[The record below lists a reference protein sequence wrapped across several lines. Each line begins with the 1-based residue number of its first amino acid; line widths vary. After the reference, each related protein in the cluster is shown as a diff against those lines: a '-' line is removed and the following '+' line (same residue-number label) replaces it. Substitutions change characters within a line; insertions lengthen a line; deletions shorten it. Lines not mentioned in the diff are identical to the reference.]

1 MEKVLNNGQ
10 SFQVQFVWQ
19 IPDGDYFRAVF
30 PAEILNRDHTSDKY
44 QLRLTEF
51 LAGRQETADGHMRP
65 VEEVTREYWSL
76 VDKLAGQMVVLACES
91 ADGRP
96 LHLRL
101 ATLTGEHN
109 FFHRFNQPI
118 TIPTKEST

>member
-1 MEKVLNNGQ
+1 MEKVLNIGQ

-19 IPDGDYFRAVF
+19 IPNGDYIRAVF
-30 PAEILNRDHTSDKY
+30 TAEILNRDNASDKY
-44 QLRLTEF
+44 LLRLTEF
-51 LAGRQETADGHMRP
+51 LAGRQETADGQMRP
-65 VEEVTREYWSL
+65 VEEVAKEYWSL
-76 VDKLAGQMVVLACES
+76 VDKLAGQMVVLAYES

-109 FFHRFNQPI
+109 FFHRFNQP
-118 TIPTKEST
+118 TTKATKESA

>member
-1 MEKVLNNGQ
+1 MEKVLNIGQ

-19 IPDGDYFRAVF
+19 IPDGDYIRAVF
-30 PAEILNRDHTSDKY
+30 TAEILNRDNTSDKY
-44 QLRLTEF
+44 LLRLTEF
-51 LAGRQETADGHMRP
+51 LAGRQETAEGQMRP

-76 VDKLAGQMVVLACES
+76 VDKLAGQMVVLAYES

-118 TIPTKEST
+118 TKITKESA